1 MNKKIVAPLLLSTL
15 LAWRALAHFNFMS
28 NHPIAF
34 CAGVVGLLILCC
46 SFFRGLGPQLAT
58 AQDALDHAQA
68 LAYVENDQEAFV
80 DAQNALDDAQNAL
93 DDAQNVLDDAQNVLD
108 DAQAFAFV
116 ENFEKTFVDAQNV
129 LDDAQSARAAVEYA
143 QAALVL
149 VQDGVVNVLKTF
161 VKSFLSLE
169 NDLSYNA
176 VIIQLFDKR
185 NELRQDDML
194 KKAEY
199 GDSLFG
205 CVWRVGEEAW
215 NRSCVAQTAKQHA
228 SIEPFLLFGDQEQ
241 PAGPS
246 GLARKGGFLDCRP
259 TTLGQT
265 LPGRFSA
272 SEWPIND
279 SVTNVAL

>member
-28 NHPIAF
+28 NHSIAF

-80 DAQNALDDAQNAL
+80 DAQNAL

-161 VKSFLSLE
+161 VKSFLSLKK
-169 NDLSYNA
+169 DLSYNA
-176 VIIQLFDKR
+176 VIIQFFDKR
-185 NELRQDDML
+185 NEARQCDML

-199 GDSLFG
+199 GDSLLA
-205 CVWRVGEEAW
+205 CVLRVGEETW

-228 SIEPFLLFGDQEQ
+228 SIEPFLLFGGQEQ

-246 GLARKGGFLDCRP
+246 DLSRKGGFLDCRP
-259 TTLGQT
+259 KTLGEQA
-265 LPGRFSA
+265 LPDWCSA
-272 SEWPIND
+272 TERSID
-279 SVTNVAL
+279 RYVTHVAL